1 LFPESGR
8 RPPNFT
14 RLRFRL
20 VITILSGATSTAAV
34 PKEMTVALIDLNDA
48 ERAAFGRVNG
58 LNLSPLQD

>member
-1 LFPESGR
+1 
-8 RPPNFT
+8 
-14 RLRFRL
+14 L